1 MTQSGPVKKSL
12 QEQPVSEVK
21 EAPVKEAP
29 KSKMDMLIEE
39 LKVKKPEVYEQY
51 VAAAKAK
58 RPVWIYPDLT
68 VRIG

>member
-1 MTQSGPVKKSL
+1 MTQSGQVKKSL
-12 QEQPVSEVK
+12 AEEPVSEIK
-21 EAPVKEAP
+21 EAPKKEAP

-51 VAAAKAK
+51 TAAAKAK
-58 RPVWIYPDLT
+58 RPVWVYPDLT

>member
-1 MTQSGPVKKSL
+1 MTQSGQVKKSL
-12 QEQPVSEVK
+12 AEEPVSEVK
-21 EAPVKEAP
+21 EAPKKEAP
-29 KSKMDMLIEE
+29 KTKMDALIEE
-39 LKVKKPEVYEQY
+39 LKKVKPDVYEQY

>member
-1 MTQSGPVKKSL
+1 MTQSGQVKKSL
-12 QEQPVSEVK
+12 AEEPVSEVK
-21 EAPVKEAP
+21 EAPKKEAP

-51 VAAAKAK
+51 TAAAKAK
-58 RPVWIYPDLT
+58 RPVWVYPDLT

>member
-1 MTQSGPVKKSL
+1 MTQSGQVKKSL
-12 QEQPVSEVK
+12 AEEPVSEVK
-21 EAPVKEAP
+21 EAPKKEAP
-29 KSKMDMLIEE
+29 KTKMDALIEE
-39 LKVKKPEVYEQY
+39 LKSTKPDVYEQY